1 MPLTSSDLKRL
12 VKMLGRRGAYFGL
25 LESELSISDLRK
37 VAQKLKITA
46 PVRSKKSDI
55 VDALIAWVERGVLK
69 PIPDLLEMDYEQL
82 VEYFNEVSPSNE
94 ELVRIL
100 NELDYKVSSE
110 DRRHLKRFAAR
121 QISETALFAKVAAGK
136 N

>member
-12 VKMLGRRGAYFGL
+12 VKLLGGRGAYHGL
-25 LESELSISDLRK
+25 LESELLTLDLRK
-37 VAQKLKITA
+37 LAAKLKLKVPQKASRTE
-46 PVRSKKSDI
+46 
-55 VDALIAWVERGVLK
+55 LIAELVAWVERGVLK
-69 PIPDLLEMDYEQL
+69 PIPELLEMNYEQL

-121 QISETALFAKVAAGK
+121 QISETALFARVAAGK